1 VAVALA
7 GEPILAADV
16 EELYD
21 GWDTYT
27 PTWTASTNP
36 AIGNGAIAG
45 RYKRQGSV
53 VHFWISLLM
62 GSTTTYGSGQWSIG
76 LPPVTPVD
84 PASPFGD
91 YTDIGR
97 FSAIDT
103 SAVLRYHGPTIR
115 NTGSNVIMLTSASGA
130 AVATMSST
138 VPFTWANT
146 DRLTLKGSYEC
157 AGP

>member
-7 GEPILAADV
+7 GEAILATDV

-21 GWDTYT
+21 SWDTYT
-27 PTWTASTNP
+27 PSWTASTNP

-53 VHFWISLLM
+53 VHFSIAILM
-62 GSTTTYGSGQWSIG
+62 GSTTTYGVGQWS
-76 LPPVTPVD
+76 LSLPVTPVD
-84 PASPFGD
+84 PGSPFGD
-91 YTDIGR
+91 YGVLGD
-97 FSAIDT
+97 FSALDT
-103 SAVLRYHGPTIR
+103 SAVIRYHQRVIR
-115 NTGSNVIMLTSASGA
+115 NTGSTVIMLTSASGA
-130 AVATMSST
+130 AVATMSAT

-146 DRLTLKGSYEC
+146 DRLTIHGFYEC

>member
-1 VAVALA
+1 MVVALA

-27 PTWTASTNP
+27 PSWTASTNP

-45 RYKRQGSV
+45 RYKRQGAV
-53 VHFWISLLM
+53 VHVWISLLM
-62 GSTTTYGSGQWSIG
+62 GSTTTYGSGQWNLS
-76 LPPVTPVD
+76 LPVTPVD

-91 YTDIGR
+91 YTDFAR
-97 FSAIDT
+97 FTALDV
-103 SAVLRYHGPTIR
+103 SAVLRYHGPAIR
-115 NTGSNVIMLTSASGA
+115 NTGSNFIMLTSASGA
-130 AVATMSST
+130 AVATMSAT

-146 DRLTLKGSYEC
+146 DRLTIKGSYEV
-157 AGP
+157 AGV